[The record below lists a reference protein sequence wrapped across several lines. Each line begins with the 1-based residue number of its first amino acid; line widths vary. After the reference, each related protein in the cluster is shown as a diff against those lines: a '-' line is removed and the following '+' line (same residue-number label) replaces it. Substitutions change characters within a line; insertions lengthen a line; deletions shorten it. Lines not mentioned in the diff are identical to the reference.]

1 MFDGL
6 LNKCANNSY
15 DADIYARDFIWMTLN
30 IIDYLINF
38 KQFLEAERILSM
50 FRTCGGFCE
59 KPSGGFK
66 PGRSCGC
73 S

>member
-1 MFDGL
+1 
-6 LNKCANNSY
+6 
-15 DADIYARDFIWMTLN
+15 MTLN